1 MEKEIIK
8 NKIQQLI
15 NQYHNRNFKY
25 VVDEGQILLKKIPK
39 NIFLINL
46 IALGF
51 QGAGNFKMAA
61 NGFVEVINLDNQ
73 NKEAYNNLGTVF
85 RATKNYDDAKKNF
98 EKSLKID
105 PNFIHAITNLG
116 NLHFELND
124 FDKAIEILKKAT
136 MLNNENAIAHYNLGL
151 VYQSI
156 GQKENAI
163 EQLNKVLQINPTNT
177 NADKLISRLTKYKI
191 NNPHLKEMENKL
203 ANLKLTDFQKV
214 QLYFSLGKAYEDI
227 KDYNVSY
234 KYIKLANE
242 NKRKLLNYNL
252 KNEIQTFKNLKNYFE
267 KFDFKKQKNLIN
279 NKEIIFIVGLPRSG
293 TSLVEQI
300 ISSHSKVYGCGELS
314 YINDIIQKSLFHL
327 NIFDNTKLQNLTD
340 LNLKSLANN
349 YLDLLKKFNNN
360 SQFYT
365 DKAPLNFIWIG
376 IIKMI
381 FPNSKIVH
389 CLRNP
394 KDNILSLYKNDFDG
408 KLNFT
413 YNFDDLL
420 EFYVEYQKL
429 INFWKMKLPN
439 EIFDAKYEE
448 IIESPEK
455 KIKEL
460 LSFCSLDFEKECL
473 KFYETKRPIKTVSS
487 NQARQPLY
495 DSSISSYK
503 NYEML
508 MKDIFSKIDSLK

>member
-15 NQYHNRNFKY
+15 NHYHNRNFKY
-25 VVDEGQILLKKIPK
+25 VVDEGQILLKKNPK

-46 IALGF
+46 VALSF

-61 NGFVEVINLDNQ
+61 NGFVEVINLDNR

-105 PNFIHAITNLG
+105 PNFVHAITNLG
-116 NLHFELND
+116 NLYFELND
-124 FDKAIEILKKAT
+124 YEKAIETLKKAVT
-136 MLNNENAIAHYNLGL
+136 INDKNALAHYNLGL
-151 VYQSI
+151 VYQSM

-163 EQLNKVLQINPTNT
+163 NQLNKVLQINPTNT
-177 NADKLISRLTKYKI
+177 NADKLISRLTKYER
-191 NNPHLKEMENKL
+191 NNSHLNEMENKL
-203 ANLKLTDFQKV
+203 NNPKLTDFQKI

-227 KDYNVSY
+227 KDYNESF

-242 NKRKLLNYNL
+242 NKKKLLNYNL
-252 KNEIQTFKNLKNYFE
+252 KNEIQTFKNLKNYFD
-267 KFDFKKQKNLIN
+267 KFDFKKQNNLTYD
-279 NKEIIFIVGLPRSG
+279 KEIIFIVGLPRSG
-293 TSLVEQI
+293 TSLIEQI

-314 YINDIIQKSLFHL
+314 YINDLIQKNLFNSGIL
-327 NIFDNTKLQNLTD
+327 DNSKLQNLT
-340 LNLKSLANN
+340 NLKIQSLANN
-349 YLDLLKKFNNN
+349 YLELLKKFNNK

-381 FPNSKIVH
+381 FPNSKIIH

-413 YNFDDLL
+413 YSFDDLV
-420 EFYVEYQKL
+420 EFYNEYHNL
-429 INFWKMKLPN
+429 ISFWKTKLFDQ
-439 EIFDAKYEE
+439 IFDAKYEK
-448 IIESPEK
+448 IIENPEK
-455 KIKEL
+455 QIKEIL
-460 LSFCSLDFEKECL
+460 NFCNLDFEEKCL
-473 KFYETKRPIKTVSS
+473 KYYETKRPIKTVSS
-487 NQARQPLY
+487 DQARQPLY

-503 NYEML
+503 NYEMF
-508 MKDIFSKIDSLK
+508 MKDIFSKIDSLM